1 MVDLDSM
8 DNYKALFDTWK
19 ENLCDLLHMLQSK
32 GKEPILVA
40 MSRKMPRLIE
50 WMKRNNS
57 NGEFDNCRFVSEH
70 VLPFVLGGLDV
81 DRQCIVIVDDAI
93 YYGSTIKHIIGY
105 IRTIQSEAKV
115 YICPV
120 AISEVV
126 GEIPNADVKRLEEN
140 TIREQDIPFYTTRN
154 AVRIISLSRPIDVE
168 FPILHFTFHATSD
181 WRNNMKSVLEKHFQD
196 CDVYDIVHLIGEEKD
211 YTYSY
216 NVLPRKNTQYDC
228 WNKDFSKLR
237 FFVSDNAVQVAA
249 YAPGILPET
258 AINDSHPLFSDVEL
272 QSIWADV
279 QNHETASWPDSSNGV
294 FIIDPTRD
302 AYNKQRIRSKIM
314 WANYL
319 ASFLYMLVRKKAIQA
334 SIAEI
339 FGLESLRSATFSE
352 EDTCLLL
359 PPKKVG
365 YITSALGRRFNSDC
379 EENSVFNGLHS
390 SVLANQELI
399 PPEYKDGYIKSIQ
412 RGIQRCGTAGAA
424 LSLLFSSQH
433 FFINKGGL
441 AVDALQRTQRL
452 RFGITYTALENKLAF
467 PVGINGLWK
476 SIHNWI
482 DKNIDEGTVKP
493 KYERVVID
501 GDAYW
506 LRMFRAGENED
517 AFTKLRRLCEFVIA
531 GLRKKEYRSYVK
543 RNHVENLLTLAWVDP
558 CAIVN
563 HDYRWASFDIER
575 DANDPV
581 CAIVYQLPSG
591 RYKRFV
597 DYLTDQGYLSS
608 ICESSGV
615 TRLSAID
622 ESRVATPLTAL
633 QEQAITDYIDTYW
646 YYAETRFQAHIM
658 NNFIPLTGEQA
669 FFEKHSKLVDWCR
682 RFEGLMNTKVSSEYN
697 IDAQQEEFNQIDD
710 EFNHLIR
717 VTVKVLDYVAGKLE
731 NENREKIE
739 NHLWKG
745 DTVEYTQF
753 KKELMA
759 AAVVKE
765 LFEQMFLKPKKKKS
779 ADSLEDY
786 LDLIEEKGGTSDT
799 IRAFIYM
806 NERERQMES
815 SRSEFVL
822 ALQDVIKRHIG

>member
-8 DNYKALFDTWK
+8 DNYKVLFDTWK
-19 ENLCDLLHMLQSK
+19 ENLCDLLHMLQSE

-81 DRQCIVIVDDAI
+81 DRQCVVIVDDAI

-105 IRTIQSEAKV
+105 IRTIQSDAKV

-140 TIREQDIPFYTTRN
+140 TIRERDIPFYTTRN

-168 FPILHFTFHATSD
+168 FPILHFTVYSSSD
-181 WRNNMKSVLEKHFQD
+181 WRNTMKSVLEKHFQD
-196 CDVYDIVHLIGEEKD
+196 CDVYDIVHLIDEEKD

-237 FFVSDNAVQVAA
+237 FFVSDNSVQVTA

-258 AINDSHPLFSDVEL
+258 ALTDVRPLFSDN
-272 QSIWADV
+272 SIQALWADV
-279 QNHETASWPDSSNGV
+279 QNRKTAPWPESSEIVHSINL
-294 FIIDPTRD
+294 TRD
-302 AYNKQRIRSKIM
+302 AYNRQRTRSKII

-319 ASFLYMLVRKKAIQA
+319 ASYLYMLARKKAVKE
-334 SIAEI
+334 SITEV
-339 FGLESLRSATFSE
+339 FGEETLQSATFSK

-359 PPKKVG
+359 PPEKVS
-365 YITSALGRRFNSDC
+365 YITSALSQRFNNGC
-379 EENSVFNGLHS
+379 EENSIFNGLHS

-399 PPEYKDGYIKSIQ
+399 PFDYKNEYIESIQ
-412 RGIQRCGTAGAA
+412 RGIQSCGTAEAA

-433 FFINKGGL
+433 FFISKGGL

-452 RFGITYTALENKLAF
+452 RFGITYTALENKLSF
-467 PVGINGLWK
+467 PVGVKGLWK
-476 SIHNWI
+476 SIHKWI
-482 DKNIDEGTVKP
+482 DKNIDEGSVKP
-493 KYERVVID
+493 KYERIVID
-501 GDAYW
+501 GDAFW

-517 AFTKLRRLCEFVIA
+517 AFTKMRRLCEFVIA
-531 GLRKKEYRSYVK
+531 ELRKKEHRGYVK
-543 RNHVENLLTLAWVDP
+543 RNHVENLLTLAWEDP
-558 CAIVN
+558 CSIVN
-563 HDYRWASFDIER
+563 HNYRWSSFDIEK
-575 DANDPV
+575 DANAPV
-581 CAIVYQLPSG
+581 CAIAYRLPSG

-608 ICESSGV
+608 IRESSGV

-622 ESRVATPLTAL
+622 ESRVATPLTVL
-633 QEQAITDYIDTYW
+633 QERAISDYIDAYW
-646 YYAETRFQAHIM
+646 YYAETRHQFYIM
-658 NNFIPLTGEQA
+658 NNFFPLTNEQA
-669 FFEKHSKLVDWCR
+669 FYEKHNKLVDWCR
-682 RFEGLMNTKVSSEYN
+682 RFEEFMKIVVSSEY
-697 IDAQQEEFNQIDD
+697 DTDTQQEEFNRFDD
-710 EFNHLIR
+710 EFNHIIS
-717 VTVKVLDYVAGKLE
+717 VTMKVLDYVAGKPK

-739 NHLWKG
+739 NHLWKK
-745 DTVEYTQF
+745 DTVEYSQF
-753 KKELMA
+753 RKELLA
-759 AAVVKE
+759 VAVVKE
-765 LFEQMFLKPKKKKS
+765 LFEQMFLNHNEKE
-779 ADSLEDY
+779 SLDLLDEY
-786 LDLIEEKGGTSDT
+786 LDLIEERGGAGDT
-799 IRAFIYM
+799 IRAFIRM
-806 NERERQMES
+806 GETERQVEGK
-815 SRSEFVL
+815 RNEVVF
-822 ALQDVIKRHIG
+822 ALQDIIKNHVG